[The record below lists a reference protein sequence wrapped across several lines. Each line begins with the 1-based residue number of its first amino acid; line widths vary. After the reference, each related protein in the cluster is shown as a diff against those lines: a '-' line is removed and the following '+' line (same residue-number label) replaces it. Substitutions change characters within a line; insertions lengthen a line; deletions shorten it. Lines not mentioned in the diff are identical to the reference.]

1 MKSLKYLFLLLFLTG
16 CNHFGLYTQQDVIN
30 LNDYFLRRM
39 TVERF
44 YTHCEVET
52 KEKVKPIKVIHKIGE
67 ELDFYWTNIIPNRE
81 TKNVNDYIEEDLAHF
96 KSVEDLDC
104 RWDNL
109 TWHYEDQ
116 ELFRK
121 KDVIRINRA
130 IIKEQQAKCGDLIC
144 ESSADLSRP
153 EVVMRLLEQAM
164 TWEWEYVGTEH
175 YPKEYEQKE
184 WRE

>member
-1 MKSLKYLFLLLFLTG
+1 MKSLKYALLLLFLTG
-16 CNHFGLYTQQDVIN
+16 CNYFGLYTKQDVIN
-30 LNDYFLRRM
+30 LNDYFLNRM

-44 YTHCEVET
+44 YTHCEVEP
-52 KEKVKPIKVIHKIGE
+52 KEKIKPIKTIHKIAS
-67 ELDFYWTNIIPNRE
+67 ELDFYWTNIIPNRK

-96 KSVEDLDC
+96 KSEGDLDC

-109 TWHYEDQ
+109 AWHYPDQ

-121 KDVIRINRA
+121 QDVIRINRA

-153 EVVMRLLEQAM
+153 EVVMRLLEQAL
-164 TWEWEYVGTEH
+164 TWEWEYVGTEY
-175 YPKEYEQKE
+175 YPKEYETME